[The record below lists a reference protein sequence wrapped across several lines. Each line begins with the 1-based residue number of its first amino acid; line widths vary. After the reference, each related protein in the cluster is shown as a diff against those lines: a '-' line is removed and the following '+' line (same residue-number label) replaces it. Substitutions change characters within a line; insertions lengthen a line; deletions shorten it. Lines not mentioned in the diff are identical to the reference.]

1 MLPWLSLVAAR
12 GGCSL
17 VAVRG
22 RLLAVLSL
30 VEERGLQTEVS
41 VVVVHAIIYQTARGL
56 RC

>member
-1 MLPWLSLVAAR
+1 MSLLPWLSLVAAR

-41 VVVVHAIIYQTARGL
+41 VVVVHVL
-56 RC
+56 S